1 MDILT
6 ILTIVLVLIAI
17 GMIALILL
25 QRGAGATTGAAFGSG
40 ASGTVFGARGSA
52 SFLTRTTGVMAA
64 MFFAI
69 ALAMAVMVSRGV
81 GITDNSQ
88 NSVMDSVMDS
98 GMDGMNTDQPVPDA
112 AQTEAPEVSQ
122 DMLSADD
129 LPVVDDAALS
139 GTDAD
144 QDLPAAD
151 ADMATADDAASG
163 QGADDDNGG

>member
-88 NSVMDSVMDS
+88 NSVMDSVMN
-98 GMDGMNTDQPVPDA
+98 GMNTDQPVPDA

-144 QDLPAAD
+144 PDLPAAD

>member
-64 MFFAI
+64 LFFAI

-88 NSVMDSVMDS
+88 NSVMDSLTTEQPAPDTT
-98 GMDGMNTDQPVPDA
+98 TDTDLSSEQN
-112 AQTEAPEVSQ
+112 
-122 DMLSADD
+122 MISADD
-129 LPVVDDAALS
+129 LPPADSGQMPGSSIDALS
-139 GTDAD
+139 
-144 QDLPAAD
+144 DLPAA
-151 ADMATADDAASG
+151 AAADDSAAASNADPEAG
-163 QGADDDNGG
+163 QADDDNG

>member
-88 NSVMDSVMDS
+88 NSVMDGID
-98 GMDGMNTDQPVPDA
+98 TAQPVPDA
-112 AQTEAPEVSQ
+112 TQTQAADAGQ
-122 DMLSADD
+122 NMLSGDD
-129 LPVVDDAALS
+129 LPVADDGPVSAAEA
-139 GTDAD
+139 GAD
-144 QDLPAAD
+144 SDLPAAAG
-151 ADMATADDAASG
+151 ADVATDNDEVNAD
-163 QGADDDNGG
+163 QGGDDDNNK